1 MTSTLVYLRWE
12 DLNMVGDCEHCG
24 GSGIEPHPEDPDYV
38 NPYPSHEWDPQQPAC
53 RKCEGH
59 GEEPDPTVSNP

>member
-1 MTSTLVYLRWE
+1 
-12 DLNMVGDCEHCG
+12 MVGDCEHCG

-38 NPYPSHEWDPQQPAC
+38 NPYPSPEWDPQQPAC